1 MKTSTAAARS
11 VFLASMCAV
20 AALALTAGISAG
32 AGIARAIPSGNAA
45 PQKEH
50 EAHQEKPKEVVVTG
64 CLMKRDK
71 PGDFALT
78 TRDAKLYYVE
88 STIVD
93 LSARARHTVTI
104 TGTFVPDSETRDD
117 ADKSGEA
124 QTINAT
130 KIEMVSKSCR

>member
-1 MKTSTAAARS
+1 MKTSTAAGRS
-11 VFLASMCAV
+11 AVLAFMCVV

-32 AGIARAIPSGNAA
+32 FGVARTTSGGRTA
-45 PQKEH
+45 PQKDH
-50 EAHQEKPKEVVVTG
+50 ETPHEKAKEVVATG

-88 STIVD
+88 STTVD
-93 LSARARHTVTI
+93 LAAHARHTVTV
-104 TGTFVPDSETRDD
+104 TGTFVPDSETRNDP
-117 ADKSGEA
+117 DKSGEA

-130 KIEMVSKSCR
+130 KVVMVSKTCR

>member
-11 VFLASMCAV
+11 VVLTSICVVATLAF
-20 AALALTAGISAG
+20 TAGTSVG
-32 AGIARAIPSGNAA
+32 FQLARATSGSGTA

-50 EAHQEKPKEVVVTG
+50 EAHQEKPKEVIVTG

-88 STIVD
+88 STTVD
-93 LSARARHTVTI
+93 LSAHVRHTVTV

-117 ADKSGEA
+117 PDKSGEA
-124 QTINAT
+124 ETINVT
-130 KIEMVSKSCR
+130 KLEMVSKTCR